1 MDAIIQH
8 DCHNCLPKCI
18 VHCTKDAFSNF
29 FFSAVASCSRTKMSK
44 LTGVTAAPD
53 PKDLDHDG
61 REGTELTNSPK
72 EFFWDRIV
80 LFLSS
85 AILGLT
91 ALDIVTEL
99 LRGGSAVVC
108 FPPGDL
114 NLSDA
119 QGQYVNTFCAQS
131 LPPTQYFP
139 IFVFVHGSL
148 IAVCHHFWK
157 SSHRVQLDYFFA
169 LAGDLS
175 RLPDE
180 ETGDYPA
187 KNYTII
193 KKLESEFSTYGR
205 KGLLQTYRLK
215 LALQILL
222 AAASLIATS
231 IVFTEFDVSFYCPSK
246 NVDADPFWPLSGTK
260 VHCIFSSLRLFY
272 LVHIA
277 DILLL
282 VLILAVATC
291 GLGWTALRH
300 AAELGYGAVARFS
313 LESGVA
319 PHYFLPKPWITG
331 LFAELR
337 TRGIADT
344 VRTRFLSPSMESD
357 LDFLL
362 ILLYRS
368 DGGLGHAFRE
378 GQIHRELQR
387 LVESDL
393 QMLNLHTRL
402 DGSVSNGAMHAYTWI
417 DGYTRRVA
425 SPQLQ
430 RRMCMNA
437 CITVRNTRLK
447 IIFLSSY
454 TNSSRGAG

>member
-1 MDAIIQH
+1 MHCPLYKGRIQQ
-8 DCHNCLPKCI
+8 
-18 VHCTKDAFSNF
+18 F

-61 REGTELTNSPK
+61 REGTELSNSPK

-180 ETGDYPA
+180 ETGDYPS

-205 KGLLQTYRLK
+205 KELLQTYRLK

-231 IVFTEFDVSFYCPSK
+231 VVFTEFDVSFYCPSK

-430 RRMCMNA
+430 LRMCMNA